1 MLSVRKQTLKKEGRK
16 EVLTDM
22 SLRTVEALQPLLVS
36 VTSDFPK
43 PYRPQHLD
51 IVTHI
56 TEKLHGYTIMQSTSL
71 SAPDISI
78 PGKFFNR
85 TSRRYKFN

>member
-1 MLSVRKQTLKKEGRK
+1 MLSIRKQTLKKGSK

-22 SLRTVEALQPLLVS
+22 SLRTVEALQPLLVR

-51 IVTHI
+51 IVAHI
-56 TEKLHGYTIMQSTSL
+56 AEKLHDYNRMQSTSL

-78 PGKFFNR
+78 LRNV
-85 TSRRYKFN
+85 